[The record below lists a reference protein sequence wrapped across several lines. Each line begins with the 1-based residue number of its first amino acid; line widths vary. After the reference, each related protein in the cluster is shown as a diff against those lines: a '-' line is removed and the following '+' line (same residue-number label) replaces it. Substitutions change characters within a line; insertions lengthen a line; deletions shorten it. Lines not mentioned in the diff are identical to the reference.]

1 LTVRRALRLRTATL
15 GAARVLE
22 AVMACM
28 VTCWR
33 VCLVTVAARAAPAQ
47 SPQSTWRLGENGG
60 RRALR
65 LANLSLI

>member
-1 LTVRRALRLRTATL
+1 MTVRRALRLRTATL

-47 SPQSTWRLGENGG
+47 SPESTWRLAKMEGGE
-60 RRALR
+60 RSDWRIFR
-65 LANLSLI
+65 